1 MLAARF
7 DKNRPLCF
15 GILLHR
21 KEVVIVLLDIA
32 RIHRGH
38 KRLSIYAELFGL
50 TFYWSL

>member
-7 DKNRPLCF
+7 DKIRPLCSA
-15 GILLHR
+15 ILPHR

-38 KRLSIYAELFGL
+38 KRLSIYVELFGL
-50 TFYWSL
+50 TFYWSM